1 MSHPDKEP
9 LQSGDDSARS
19 SPRVDVPVRVRVRT
33 RAPAPDI
40 QEVASC
46 AAPPKLPQAEYDV
59 GYRKPPRH
67 AQFKPGHSG
76 NPKGRSKNAKGL
88 NTIVRETLGGKVAV
102 RTATGTKQ
110 ISKIEAVLQK
120 TLEKAM
126 KGDARAQ
133 LELMKLWRSAVPDIA
148 DADSEPAQGAE
159 SMTAADLAI
168 LEAYRGSINSE
179 GEGSDP
185 L

>member
-1 MSHPDKEP
+1 MSHSEEEP
-9 LQSGDDSARS
+9 IPSAYDTGS
-19 SPRVDVPVRVRVRT
+19 PPRVDVPVRIRVRT
-33 RAPAPDI
+33 RTPAPDV
-40 QEVASC
+40 QKSESSAFPSK
-46 AAPPKLPQAEYDV
+46 APQAEYEV

-76 NPKGRSKNAKGL
+76 NPKGRPKNAKGL
-88 NTIVRETLGGKVAV
+88 NTIVRETLGSKVAV
-102 RTATGTKQ
+102 RTATGTKH

-133 LELMKLWRSAVPDIA
+133 LELMKLWRNAVPDA
-148 DADSEPAQGAE
+148 AEPDGEMVQGSE

-168 LEAYRGSINSE
+168 LEAYRASIIDEEE
-179 GEGSDP
+179 GQ
-185 L
+185 

>member
-1 MSHPDKEP
+1 MSQSDKEP
-9 LQSGDDSARS
+9 LQSADDGAGS

-46 AAPPKLPQAEYDV
+46 PRPPQQSQTEYEV

-67 AQFKPGHSG
+67 AQFKPGRSG
-76 NPKGRSKNAKGL
+76 NPKGRPKNAKGL

-148 DADSEPAQGAE
+148 DADTEPAQGAD

-168 LEAYRGSINSE
+168 LEAYRASISDE
-179 GEGSDP
+179 GEQQ
-185 L
+185 